1 VPDHHR
7 SSTPGLL
14 LLSQSSSPPAM
25 SHLSLAHHET
35 SKCNSLHKN
44 KIMVEP
50 PKISR
55 IRIQTEAS
63 QLVIIYQTKVLVT
76 WFLNPPPLDEY
87 SDNTNVQNLNF
98 KSKTHEA
105 QLDDQKPKKSSRV
118 SSRRRKTHKSNK
130 NIKTTNQ
137 AK

>member
-1 VPDHHR
+1 
-7 SSTPGLL
+7 
-14 LLSQSSSPPAM
+14 
-25 SHLSLAHHET
+25 
-35 SKCNSLHKN
+35 
-44 KIMVEP
+44 MVEP
-50 PKISR
+50 PKIFR

-87 SDNTNVQNLNF
+87 SDNTNVQSLNF